1 MYEEHEN
8 KNILSIPL
16 STRLPQDSIIW
27 SKNPSGVFSTQS
39 AYQLVASDALAS
51 SPCSSNS
58 HPQRLLW
65 RGAWTLRTSN
75 KVKHFIRRAY
85 NNSLPTMDNIFC
97 RQIVVSDRY
106 NIYKT
111 HPEDILHV
119 VWGCSEVA
127 NLWKAL
133 IWAQHVVSPPLGDF
147 TNLFSNFLQV
157 RDNYGVEFFC
167 NHILIAL
174 EQTKCDS
181 PWPLNWP
188 TEPSVI
194 CSWWDVARLPRCPRW
209 SLNDTLSF
217 NLASLECPPIQTR
230 YKANFDGALFS
241 SIDAAGLGVV
251 ICDNVVA
258 VIGALSMR
266 IPLPQSMA
274 TMETLACKRAVQFAI
289 EIGLHEVIF
298 GGDAAVVIQAI
309 KNKEADQ
316 SAHGHIVG
324 DIQDQ
329 VSLLAFFYLFLF
341 CSPFM

>member
-1 MYEEHEN
+1 M
-8 KNILSIPL
+8 SIPL

-27 SKNPSGVFSTQS
+27 SKNPSGVFSTRS
-39 AYQLVASDALAS
+39 AYQQLANDALAS
-51 SPCSSNS
+51 SPYSSNS

-106 NIYKT
+106 NLYKT

-147 TNLFSNFLQV
+147 TNFFSNFLQV

-174 EQTKCDS
+174 EQTKRDS
-181 PWPLNWP
+181 P
-188 TEPSVI
+188 
-194 CSWWDVARLPRCPRW
+194 
-209 SLNDTLSF
+209 
-217 NLASLECPPIQTR
+217 
-230 YKANFDGALFS
+230 
-241 SIDAAGLGVV
+241 
-251 ICDNVVA
+251 
-258 VIGALSMR
+258 
-266 IPLPQSMA
+266 
-274 TMETLACKRAVQFAI
+274 
-289 EIGLHEVIF
+289 
-298 GGDAAVVIQAI
+298 
-309 KNKEADQ
+309 
-316 SAHGHIVG
+316 
-324 DIQDQ
+324 
-329 VSLLAFFYLFLF
+329 
-341 CSPFM
+341 